1 MKITSILQIPQ
12 RQNLTYT
19 VKADD
24 LNFIQE
30 NILGISNNEIDSFVS
45 STAENI
51 AEDTAD
57 GISNFMEWLQ
67 NLFDL

>member
-1 MKITSILQIPQ
+1 MKITSILRIPQ
-12 RQNLTYT
+12 KQNLAYT

-45 STAENI
+45 TAAENI
-51 AEDTAD
+51 VEDTSD
-57 GISNFMEWLQ
+57 GISNFMDWVQ
-67 NLFDL
+67 DLFD